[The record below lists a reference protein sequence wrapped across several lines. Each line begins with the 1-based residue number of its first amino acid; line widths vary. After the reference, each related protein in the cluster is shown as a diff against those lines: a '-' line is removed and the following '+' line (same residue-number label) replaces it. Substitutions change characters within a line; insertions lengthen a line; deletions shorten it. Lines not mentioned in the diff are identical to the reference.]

1 MEKAKHV
8 TWRLLAAGVCLLTV
22 SSVAR
27 ADSLDEQRSRYA
39 QIKQAWDNRQMDVV
53 EQMMPGLKDYPL
65 YPYLEYRQI
74 TDDLMNQPAVTV
86 TNFVRAN
93 PTLPP
98 ARTLQSRFVNELAR
112 REDWRGLLAFS
123 PEKPGTTEAQ
133 CNYYYAKWNTG
144 QSEEAWQG
152 AKELWLTGKSQPNA
166 CDKLFS
172 VWRASGKQ
180 DPLAYLE
187 RIRLAMKA
195 GNTGLV
201 TVLAGQMPADYQTI
215 ASAIISL
222 ANNPNTVLTFAR
234 TTGATD
240 FTRQMAAVAF
250 ASVARQDAENAR
262 LMIRRLPAQQLN
274 EDQIQE
280 LRDIVAWRLMGN
292 DVTDEQAKWRDDAIM
307 RSQSTSLIERRVRMA
322 LGTGDRRGLNTGW
335 RVCRWRRKRK
345 MNGVT
350 GRRIYCWNA
359 DVKLKQKRFCIN
371 SCNSVVSTRWLQHN
385 ASAKSMS

>member
-166 CDKLFS
+166 CEPCDSAEYRQWISSHWDEELIRRRRNYTKPYMQNEAHIQWIAEPGWCFE
-172 VWRASGKQ
+172 RA
-180 DPLAYLE
+180 AYDRMVE
-187 RIRLAMKA
+187 AFRDVYKA
-195 GNTGLV
+195 GG
-201 TVLAGQMPADYQTI
+201 
-215 ASAIISL
+215 
-222 ANNPNTVLTFAR
+222 
-234 TTGATD
+234 
-240 FTRQMAAVAF
+240 
-250 ASVARQDAENAR
+250 
-262 LMIRRLPAQQLN
+262 
-274 EDQIQE
+274 
-280 LRDIVAWRLMGN
+280 
-292 DVTDEQAKWRDDAIM
+292 
-307 RSQSTSLIERRVRMA
+307 
-322 LGTGDRRGLNTGW
+322 
-335 RVCRWRRKRK
+335 KR
-345 MNGVT
+345 
-350 GRRIYCWNA
+350 
-359 DVKLKQKRFCIN
+359 
-371 SCNSVVSTRWLQHN
+371 
-385 ASAKSMS
+385 